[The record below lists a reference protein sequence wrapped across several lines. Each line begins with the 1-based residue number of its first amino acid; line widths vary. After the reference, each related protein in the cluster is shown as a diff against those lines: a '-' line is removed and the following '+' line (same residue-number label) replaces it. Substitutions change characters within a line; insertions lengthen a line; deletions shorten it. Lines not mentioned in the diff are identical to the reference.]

1 MACRK
6 PTVEIM
12 LRRVASAACTRRAS
26 VVSPVDLRMTTLY
39 ETIRIKDGRLPLLER
54 HLARLEEGCRALG
67 MDVPGEF
74 VAKLEALGLDEGGDR
89 VVRVEWNGAEVNIV
103 DRPLPSVAPISLT
116 TSSVIHP
123 GYAIKTTARAAFEEA
138 HAEARNRGA
147 DEGLL
152 LTASG
157 HVAEGSLFAIGW
169 FEGEV
174 MRVPSLDLGILP
186 SIGRGRVI
194 EVAGAAG
201 IEVEQGHFGRG
212 SLDGRPVF
220 ITTAVR
226 GVVDVAM
233 LDGVKVP
240 DDQRVAHLRDRFWPD

>member
-1 MACRK
+1 
-6 PTVEIM
+6 
-12 LRRVASAACTRRAS
+12 
-26 VVSPVDLRMTTLY
+26 MTTVY

-54 HLARLEEGCRALG
+54 HLARLEEGCRVLG

-74 VAKLEALGLDEGGDR
+74 AAKLEALVLQEGSDR
-89 VVRVEWNGAEVNIV
+89 ALRVEWNGAEVNIIE
-103 DRPLPSVAPISLT
+103 RPLPSVAPISLT

-123 GYAIKTTARAAFEEA
+123 GYAIKTTARAAFETA
-138 HAEARNRGA
+138 QAEARSRGA

-169 FEGEV
+169 FEGDV

-194 EVAGAAG
+194 EVADAAG

-212 SLDGRPVF
+212 ALDGRPVF

-226 GVVDVAM
+226 GVVDVAT
-233 LDGVKVP
+233 LDGVRGP
-240 DDQRVAHLRDRFWPD
+240 GHPRVAHLRERFWPD